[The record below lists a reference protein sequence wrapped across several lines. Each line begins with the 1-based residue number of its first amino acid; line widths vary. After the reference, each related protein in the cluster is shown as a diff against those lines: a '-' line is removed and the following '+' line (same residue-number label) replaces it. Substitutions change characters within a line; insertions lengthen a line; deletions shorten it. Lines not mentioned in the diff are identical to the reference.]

1 MKEKPIT
8 LIIYGSGGHK
18 EQMKRLLALM
28 QSHTDFDFVS
38 ISDTDDHFNSLK
50 HFRCPEPRGKFSI
63 WKAPFQLAN
72 NSLTTSIQCLSI
84 LKNFQVKGLVSTG
97 PGMVVLPAI
106 IFKLLGKKVIFLESW
121 SRFYTPSLTGKIM
134 YRIADTFYIQN
145 ETLQSTYPKAIFSGR
160 L

>member
-1 MKEKPIT
+1 
-8 LIIYGSGGHK
+8 
-18 EQMKRLLALM
+18 
-28 QSHTDFDFVS
+28 
-38 ISDTDDHFNSLK
+38 
-50 HFRCPEPRGKFSI
+50 
-63 WKAPFQLAN
+63 LAN
-72 NSLTTSIQCLSI
+72 NAITTAMQCLSI
-84 LKNFQVKGLVSTG
+84 LKNYQVKGLVSTG